1 MSMTTETPARTKDLV
16 LTSPEAIAEQ
26 EMFILAQSR
35 ANVYAQSDLVPKEYR
50 KNIANVMIATNMA
63 KRMGADVLQVMQNL
77 YIVHGKPGWSAQFL
91 ISMFNESGDYTSI
104 RYRFTGEK
112 GTDSWGCIAYCTER
126 ETGDEISGTEVTI
139 AMSKAEGWGAKWKT
153 MPEQMLR
160 YRAASF
166 LIRTTAPQ
174 LGMGLQT
181 KEEIE
186 DVEQRST
193 FRPRGNLQS
202 SQLVLD
208 APASEPDTQSRQL
221 PADESE
227 DVSRLFSDFT
237 ARLNKT
243 TKAASLV
250 ALAAEVDNAEGF
262 LEDEQDS
269 LLAELS
275 DRIKAAK
282 AAEGGV

>member
-1 MSMTTETPARTKDLV
+1 MTTETPTKTKDLV

-112 GTDSWGCIAYCTER
+112 GTDSWGCIAYCTELA
-126 ETGDEISGTEVTI
+126 TGDEISGTEVTI
-139 AMSKAEGWGAKWKT
+139 AMSKAEGWGTKWKT

-181 KEEIE
+181 KDEIE

-208 APASEPDTQSRQL
+208 APKSEHTTSSGELPFNEPDG
-221 PADESE
+221 
-227 DVSRLFSDFT
+227 DVSELFASFT
-237 ARLNKT
+237 ARMNKT

-262 LEDEQDS
+262 GEDEQDS

-282 AAEGGV
+282 AAEGAA